1 MRLKDEPFMT
11 ISFSPGRYL
20 FDFESKRMVTSVSY
34 AHSSK
39 MEITHNR
46 HGEHPKPFT
55 FEYLEPY
62 QNGSCEQ
69 YENCL
74 YCLSDSA
81 CGWCE
86 INNRYTSVLKNF

>member
-1 MRLKDEPFMT
+1 MSSGEPFVT

-20 FDFESKRMVTSVSY
+20 FDFESKRMVTASY

-46 HGEHPKPFT
+46 QGENPKVFT

-62 QNGSCEQ
+62 QNGSCDQ
-69 YENCL
+69 YRNCL
-74 YCLSDSA
+74 HCLTDSA
-81 CGWCE
+81 CGWCD
-86 INNRYTSVLKNF
+86 INNK